1 MEHQNDRPALLR
13 VLGLREGIAIHIGV
27 IIGSGIFI
35 VPATIAGHLGA
46 MGPIMLVWILAGMLT
61 LFGAL
66 TLAELSSVLPQSGG
80 PYIYL
85 RESFGKVWGF
95 LFSWN
100 DFFINKAGSA
110 AALAVGFSTYLG
122 TFFPIL
128 DPTQRFVHSEF
139 HIMGIPFDIGFGY
152 VQIMAISV
160 IALVTWINVRG
171 VRFGAWVMNIFTTT
185 KVLALIGLIVAAVIY
200 SQGSTANWLP
210 WWPDTW
216 TTDYTAAFGLAMIS
230 ALWAY
235 DGWIDVT
242 VTAGEFKNPQ
252 KTIPQALLYGTV
264 AIITL
269 YIIANLAFAYV
280 IPLETM
286 AGSSRIAA
294 DVATTVLGPIG
305 ASLII
310 IGIMASTFGTT
321 NGMLLVGPRSI
332 YAAGADGSISKNLGA
347 VHPKYHTPAT
357 AILTLGIWSAILTLS
372 GTYEQITSY
381 VVFGSWGFYALTAV
395 SVIVLRRKMPN
406 APRPYKAWGYPYAT
420 LVFVALAGWFIY
432 NTLVEDTRNA
442 VIGIVLLLISLP
454 LYAYWTRDSRT
465 NK

>member
-1 MEHQNDRPALLR
+1 MSGTENLEQKPQLER
-13 VLGLREGIAIHIGV
+13 VLGLREGISIHMGV

-110 AALAVGFSTYLG
+110 AAIAVAFATYLG
-122 TFFPIL
+122 TFVPIL
-128 DPTQRFVHSEF
+128 DPTQRFVHTEF
-139 HIMGIPFDIGFGY
+139 EFLGVPFDLGFGY
-152 VQIMAISV
+152 VQLVAMVV
-160 IALVTWINVRG
+160 IGIVTFINYRG
-171 VRFGAWVMNIFTTT
+171 VRFGAWVMNIFTSA
-185 KVLALIGLIVAAVIY
+185 KVIALVGLIIAAIFY
-200 SQGSTANWLP
+200 ASGSTANYVP
-210 WWPDTW
+210 WWPDEW
-216 TTDYTAAFGLAMIS
+216 NVNYTAAFGLAMIS

-242 VTAGEFKNPQ
+242 ITAGEFKDPS
-252 KTIPQALLYGTV
+252 KTIPQSLLIGTI
-264 AIITL
+264 AIIGL
-269 YIIANLAFAYV
+269 YLVANLAFAYV

-294 DVATTVLGPIG
+294 DVANTVLGPVG

-310 IGIMASTFGTT
+310 IGIMAEDTMT
-321 NGMLLVGPRSI
+321 VGSN
-332 YAAGADGSISKNLGA
+332 AQLKLMGA
-347 VHPKYHTPAT
+347 
-357 AILTLGIWSAILTLS
+357 
-372 GTYEQITSY
+372 
-381 VVFGSWGFYALTAV
+381 FYAQNEVRSSKQT
-395 SVIVLRRKMPN
+395 ITT
-406 APRPYKAWGYPYAT
+406 GT
-420 LVFVALAGWFIY
+420 FVANYFNMGTNVPEIYQVPDLADNLPRGM
-432 NTLVEDTRNA
+432 
-442 VIGIVLLLISLP
+442 IG
-454 LYAYWTRDSRT
+454 AYPILQFSEVSWREIGV
-465 NK
+465 